1 MSVVER
7 IQTLCIQKGLTLTG
21 LERELNIGRG
31 IIKRWASSSPNIDNI
46 QKVADYFHV
55 SVDYLLG
62 REQKQ
67 VELNNRDKR
76 DIAKKLEII
85 MDDLT
90 GPEGV
95 LAYGGDVSE
104 EDKELYKIAIQNA
117 LEVVKLK
124 NKEKYNPH
132 KNKR

>member
-1 MSVVER
+1 MSIVNR
-7 IQTLCIQKGLTLTG
+7 IKNLCNSKSTTMTA
-21 LERELNIGRG
+21 LERELNFGKG
-31 IIKRWASSSPNIDNI
+31 IIRRWDEASPNSDKL

-62 REQKQ
+62 REEKQ
-67 VELNNRDKR
+67 IELNSRDKR

-85 MDDLT
+85 MDDLA

-95 LAYGGDVSE
+95 LAYGGEVSE
-104 EDKELYKIAIQNA
+104 EDKELYRIAIQNA

-124 NKEKYNPH
+124 NKEKYNPY

>member
-7 IQTLCIQKGLTLTG
+7 IQTLCVQKGLTLTG

>member
-7 IQTLCIQKGLTLTG
+7 IQTLCIQKGVTLTG

>member
-67 VELNNRDKR
+67 VELNARDKR
-76 DIAKKLEII
+76 DIAKKLEAI

-90 GPEGV
+90 GPEGI

-104 EDKELYKIAIQNA
+104 EDKELYRIAIQNA

-124 NKEKYNPH
+124 NKEKYNPY
-132 KNKR
+132 KNKK

>member
-124 NKEKYNPH
+124 NKEIYNPH

>member
-21 LERELNIGRG
+21 LERELNIGIG

>member
-1 MSVVER
+1 MNLYER
-7 IQTLCIQKGLTLTG
+7 VKNLADDKGLAISR
-21 LERELNIGRG
+21 LEQELEFGNGTIR
-31 IIKRWASSSPNIDNI
+31 KWAKTIPSGDRLE
-46 QKVADYFHV
+46 KVADYFHV

-62 REQKQ
+62 REEKQ
-67 VELNNRDKR
+67 IELNSRDKR

-90 GPEGV
+90 GSEGV
-95 LAYGGDVSE
+95 LAYGGEVSE
-104 EDKELYKIAIQNA
+104 EDKELYRIAIQNA

-124 NKEKYNPH
+124 NKEKYNPY